1 MKGVKAEEA
10 GHDRVP
16 WAHKSTKLDICLN
29 KVVVN
34 VYKGC
39 FTAALRYDINIY
51 KTYIKMV
58 LYMWR

>member
-1 MKGVKAEEA
+1 MREVKAAEA

-29 KVVVN
+29 KVAVN

-39 FTAALRYDINIY
+39 FTAALR
-51 KTYIKMV
+51 
-58 LYMWR
+58 